1 MRNTVVAIALVVG
14 AALGVAIWLDGRP
27 AVAQPSAS
35 LVTLAGRAVQLEHE
49 IARLE
54 DVNSIKKL
62 QRIYGFYTDKQ
73 LWSEAADLFSTD
85 GTIEVG
91 GSGVYVGR
99 ERILQFLR
107 LNGPETPQ
115 PKRLFDH
122 MQLQPIVHVAAD
134 GLTAQGRWH
143 VFAQEAVHGEYANWG
158 LGVLENEYVK
168 EGGVWKIRR
177 HHFFTTMYTPYE
189 AGWGRQA
196 IPNAGPS
203 TELPPDRPP
212 SVAYEA
218 YPRAFVVPFHYDNP
232 VTSAPP
238 ITGDG
243 KIVAAGGKTIEA
255 VSATLA
261 TVERR
266 LRLLEDVTQ
275 LERLN
280 SIYGYYLAHLQWDD
294 LTGIFS
300 PTGSI
305 EIAMRGVYV
314 GSASVRRNLNLYGQA
329 TDDQF
334 GLQHNHMQFQP
345 VVTVAPDGQSAK
357 MRSRALSIM
366 GNWERSSQWMG
377 GVYENDFVKEDGV
390 WKIKRDQVFNT
401 YFIPYTVGWKDVV
414 PRPPPGITAANPPDA
429 PPTLPFEMYPSAFL
443 PPFHYPNPVT
453 GRTVTW
459 APPPQ

>member
-266 LRLLEDVTQ
+266 LGLLEDVTQ